1 MNTFVKY
8 EGAGNDFILIDD
20 RLQDRLQV
28 FSSERILQLCHR
40 RFGVGAD
47 GVILLQ
53 LSQHADFRMRIF
65 NSDGTEAESCG
76 NGLRCLGRFLLDLGL
91 AETNYSIEIMD
102 RIVQIDYVD
111 DLVAVDMGEPK
122 DIKLHLET
130 ERGAVHY
137 VDTGVSHAIHFV
149 ENAAMADM
157 RILGPFFRHHPLFG
171 AKGANAN
178 IASLCSDGSIH
189 VRTFERGVEGE
200 TLACGTGACAVA
212 VIAAKLYG
220 LTGPIAIIFPG
231 GQLQISFKGGKIV
244 MAGPARRVFK
254 GEIESLADR
263 AVKK

>member
-20 RLQDRLQV
+20 RPQLFSTDRVLP
-28 FSSERILQLCHR
+28 LCHR

-53 LSQHADFRMRIF
+53 TSLRADFRMRIF

-76 NGLRCLGRFLLDLGL
+76 NGLRCLGRFILDLGL
-91 AETNYSIEIMD
+91 AEKKYSIETMD

-111 DLVAVDMGEPK
+111 ELVAVEMGEPK
-122 DIKLHLET
+122 DIRLQLET
-130 ERGAVHY
+130 EQGLVHY
-137 VDTGVSHAIHFV
+137 VDTGVPHAIHFV
-149 ENAAMADM
+149 ENVAMANM
-157 RILGPFFRHHPLFG
+157 QMLGPFFRHHPLFG

-178 IASLCSDGSIH
+178 IASLRLDGSIH

-220 LTGPIAIIFPG
+220 LTGPIAIVFPG
-231 GQLQISFKGGKIV
+231 GQLQISLKGGKIV
-244 MAGPARRVFK
+244 MAGPARRVFT
-254 GEIESLADR
+254 GEIESLADL